1 MTLPS
6 FSRRGFCGMSAMAAS
21 AGTLSTVALAQTVAT
36 RVGTQA
42 ADLPN
47 LRMNARHV
55 DLSGLKI
62 AVKTGDPIT
71 KRNVE

>member
-1 MTLPS
+1 MTLPG
-6 FSRRGFCGMSAMAAS
+6 FSRLGFCGISAMAAS
-21 AGTLSTVALAQTVAT
+21 VGTLSTVALAQT
-36 RVGTQA
+36 GIQA

>member
-1 MTLPS
+1 ME
-6 FSRRGFCGMSAMAAS
+6 
-21 AGTLSTVALAQTVAT
+21 
-36 RVGTQA
+36 
-42 ADLPN
+42 
-47 LRMNARHV
+47 NARHV

>member
-1 MTLPS
+1 MTLPGL
-6 FSRRGFCGMSAMAAS
+6 SRRGFCGMSAMAAS
-21 AGTLSTVALAQTVAT
+21 AGTLSTVALAQT
-36 RVGTQA
+36 GIQA

>member
-1 MTLPS
+1 MPG
-6 FSRRGFCGMSAMAAS
+6 FSRLGFCGISAMAAS
-21 AGTLSTVALAQTVAT
+21 VGTLSTVALAQT
-36 RVGTQA
+36 GIQA

>member
-1 MTLPS
+1 MTLPG
-6 FSRRGFCGMSAMAAS
+6 FSRRGFCGISAMAAS
-21 AGTLSTVALAQTVAT
+21 VGTLSTVALAQT
-36 RVGTQA
+36 GIQA